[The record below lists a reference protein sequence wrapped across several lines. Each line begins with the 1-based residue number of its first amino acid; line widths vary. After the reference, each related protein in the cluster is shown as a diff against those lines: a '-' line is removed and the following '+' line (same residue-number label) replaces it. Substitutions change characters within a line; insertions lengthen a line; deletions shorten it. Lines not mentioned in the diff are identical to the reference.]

1 MKKIISMF
9 ALVGLFVVVLPSTIK
24 AEVPQDENCHN
35 VLFICDGEPTAYA
48 VVCGLEDILFFTEN
62 ICG

>member
-9 ALVGLFVVVLPSTIK
+9 ALVGLFAFVAPTI
-24 AEVPQDENCHN
+24 ATANPPGEENCNN
-35 VLFICDGEPTAYA
+35 VLFYCDGEPTAYA
-48 VVCGLEDILFFTEN
+48 VVCVLEDILFWAED